1 MNVFAYEDETPYCI
15 YNFKKTF
22 EKHIDLLLLSNF
34 KNSHYVLIKDLDR
47 FMTNKIKHHSNKNF
61 VDIASIAW
69 FSGSKV
75 LECLVK
81 NCLAIIQNQFYFLK
95 KINTLIFKF

>member
-15 YNFKKTF
+15 YTSEKTF
-22 EKHIDLLLLSNF
+22 EKHIDLLLLSIL
-34 KNSHYVLIKDLDR
+34 KIPIVLIKDFDR
-47 FMTNKIKHHSNKNF
+47 FMTNKIKHHGNKHF

-69 FSGSKV
+69 FSSSKV

-81 NCLAIIQNQFYFLK
+81 NCLESH
-95 KINTLIFKF
+95 KINFTS